1 MRKTFPDALQIT
13 SFRQILDQSISGS
26 SESRPNH
33 GGKHSQMLSKLRLF
47 VKSWISPFLKHL
59 KAHCQ
64 APFGT
69 FTFVPNGPKAGTCQ
83 VAYQTVAH
91 LASCGRDWTPLD
103 KYFLRSSSRGRW
115 SPSPDDR
122 DSFCSPRHC
131 LSTVSQNTE
140 RHKHSQSSATCGA
153 QPGRAKR
160 GALAERS
167 EALRWRPILAQHF
180 LEASTRGAS
189 KRI

>member
-1 MRKTFPDALQIT
+1 MASQPSSLRNIYVCAKWTQGRYLPGGLPN
-13 SFRQILDQSISGS
+13 GS
-26 SESRPNH
+26 S
-33 GGKHSQMLSKLRLF
+33 LSKS
-47 VKSWISPFLKHL
+47 VSVIDKN
-59 KAHCQ
+59 
-64 APFGT
+64 
-69 FTFVPNGPKAGTCQ
+69 V
-83 VAYQTVAH
+83 H
-91 LASCGRDWTPLD
+91 LAQIEMCQMDQMD
-103 KYFLRSSSRGRW
+103 ILRSSSRGRW

-153 QPGRAKR
+153 QPDRAKR

-167 EALRWRPILAQHF
+167 EALRWRPILAQNF
-180 LEASTRGAS
+180 LEAPTRGAS